1 MPSELLA
8 RYVAGEADA
17 SERERVQRWAA
28 EDPTHARE
36 LERFQ
41 QLWDWTEDLPAAFE
55 PDVDRAW
62 QRVASH
68 MAGFGGSRVIPF
80 RTVTRLLAAAAMLTG
95 LFFAVRFFL
104 ATPVER
110 FAAADTHLPVEL
122 ADGSSVTLSPGSRLE
137 VSLGN
142 TRRTELE
149 GSAYFEVEP
158 DAVRPFTVEADGVEV
173 RVLGTAFTVDAA
185 DTSDFITVRVRHGR
199 VRVTGERGDL
209 ELTDGQGARVDRLTG
224 EPVPQAAPS
233 VERWGDRILQF
244 HDAPLARVVATLQ
257 EVYPVRIDLNGAN
270 VERCRLTA
278 TFDDEPVDLVLQVIA
293 DTFGLEV
300 RVAEDGTYVLEGE
313 GC

>member
-17 SERERVQRWAA
+17 SERDRVRRWAA

-41 QLWDWTEDLPAAFE
+41 QLWDWTEDPPAAFE

-62 QRVASH
+62 QRVASR
-68 MAGFGGSRVIPF
+68 MAGSGGGRVIPF
-80 RTVTRLLAAAAMLTG
+80 RTVTRWLAAAAMLTG

-137 VSLGN
+137 VSLGK
-142 TRRTELE
+142 TRRTELD

-158 DAVRPFTVEADGVEV
+158 DTERPFTVEADGVEV

-185 DTSDFITVRVRHGR
+185 DTSDLITVRVRHGR
-199 VRVTGERGDL
+199 VRVSAANGAL
-209 ELTDGQGARVDRLTG
+209 ELTDGQGARVDRRTG
-224 EPVPQAAPS
+224 EPVPQPMPT
-233 VERWGDRILQF
+233 VDRWGDRILQF
-244 HDAPLARVVATLQ
+244 HDAPLARVVSTLQ
-257 EVYPVRIDLNGAN
+257 EVYPVRLRLSGPD

-293 DTFGLEV
+293 DTFGLEIQV
-300 RVAEDGTYVLEGE
+300 VEDGTYVLQGE